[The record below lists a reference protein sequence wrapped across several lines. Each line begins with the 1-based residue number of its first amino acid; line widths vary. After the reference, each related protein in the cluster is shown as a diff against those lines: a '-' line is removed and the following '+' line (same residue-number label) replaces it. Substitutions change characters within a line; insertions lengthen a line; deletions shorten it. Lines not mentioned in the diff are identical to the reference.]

1 DERNRIPLAMRPLLV
16 ETPDEL
22 VLIDTGA
29 GNKDDAK
36 FRDIYG
42 IENAGN

>member
-1 DERNRIPLAMRPLLV
+1 MRPLLV